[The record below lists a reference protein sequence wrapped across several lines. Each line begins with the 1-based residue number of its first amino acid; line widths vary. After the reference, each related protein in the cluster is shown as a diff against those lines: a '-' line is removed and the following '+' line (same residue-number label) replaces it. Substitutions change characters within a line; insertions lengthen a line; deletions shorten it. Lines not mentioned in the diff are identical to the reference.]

1 MAPAAPAAE
10 AGLLHEAARSA
21 SSSLRTRAAA
31 LRRRLATP
39 ASEALPAPVRAAEQS
54 AATDAT
60 APPPADA
67 GLLRGLASRLTT
79 PLLPDDYLH
88 LLNPLWSARELRGVV
103 VEVVPE
109 TEHAAT
115 LVIRPGWGWSPRYRA
130 GQYIGIGVEVDGRW
144 HWRSYSLTSVPT
156 EEDSTISIT
165 VKAMP
170 EGFLSKHLVGGLAPG
185 TVVRLAAPKGDFV
198 LPDPP
203 PEKILFLT
211 GGAGLT
217 PVMGM
222 LRMLHRRGT
231 MTDVHLVHSA
241 PTERDVLFRAELH
254 ELAGQHASLRLH
266 EQFTDSM
273 GMLALERL
281 DDVVPD
287 WVERETW
294 ACGPPP
300 MLDAAERVWQQQH
313 LTGRLHVERF
323 SLQLDGAGGEGGTV
337 TFGAGG
343 RTAEV
348 DGATTLLEAGERIGV
363 QLPFGCRMGIC
374 QSCVVPLVAGS
385 VRDLRSGAVRAEG
398 DRIQTCI
405 SAAAGDC
412 VLGV

>member
-1 MAPAAPAAE
+1 MALHPPASPAT
-10 AGLLHEAARSA
+10 
-21 SSSLRTRAAA
+21 SLRARASE
-31 LRRRLATP
+31 LRRKLATP
-39 ASEALPAPVRAAEQS
+39 ASEGLPAPVRAAEQE
-54 AATDAT
+54 AAINPD
-60 APPPADA
+60 APPPPDA
-67 GLLRGLASRLTT
+67 GLLRGLLSRLTT

-115 LVIRPGWGWSPRYRA
+115 LVIQPGWGWSAKYRP
-130 GQYIGIGVEVDGRW
+130 GQYIGIGVQVEGRW
-144 HWRSYSLTSVPT
+144 HWRSYSLTSIPT
-156 EEDSTISIT
+156 EDDTTISIT

-170 EGFLSKHLVGGLAPG
+170 EGFLSQHLVGGLAPG
-185 TVVRLAAPKGDFV
+185 TVVRLAAPKGDFF

-203 PEKILFLT
+203 PEKILYLT

-231 MTDVHLVHSA
+231 MTDVHVVHSA
-241 PTERDVLFRAELH
+241 PSERDVLFREELH
-254 ELAGQHASLRLH
+254 ALAAQHETLRLH
-266 EQFTDSM
+266 EQFTDTM
-273 GMLALERL
+273 GMLAVDRL
-281 DDVVPD
+281 GDVVPD

-300 MLDAAERVWQQQH
+300 MLDAAEKAWKAKR
-313 LTGRLHVERF
+313 LAGKLHVERF
-323 SLQLDGAGGEGGTV
+323 SIQLDGAGGEGGTV

-343 RTAEV
+343 KTAEV
-348 DGATTLLEAGERIGV
+348 DGATTLLEAGEQVGV
-363 QLPFGCRMGIC
+363 QMPFGCRMGIC
-374 QSCVVPLVAGS
+374 QSCVVPLVAGA
-385 VRDLRSGAVRAEG
+385 VRDLRNGTVHVEG